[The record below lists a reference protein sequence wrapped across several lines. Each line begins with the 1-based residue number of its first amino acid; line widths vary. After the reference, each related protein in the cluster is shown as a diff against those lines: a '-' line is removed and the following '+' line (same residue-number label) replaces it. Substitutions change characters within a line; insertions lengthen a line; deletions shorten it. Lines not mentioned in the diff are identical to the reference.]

1 MFSSSLLEQLAVA
14 CADRPDQ
21 VAAHA
26 LDMAPRLEE
35 SRCAPRLTGPHLDQ
49 ILASC
54 DVAGDPIGKLGE
66 DIDGHLMVAHRDE
79 AGDAGYVNRDPI
91 APSSRIGL
99 QSGLALSMPAQCPDL
114 RWLGSGLDLAMTSTS

>member
-1 MFSSSLLEQLAVA
+1 M
-14 CADRPDQ
+14 ADRPDQ

-35 SRCAPRLTGPHLDQ
+35 SRCAPRRARPHLDQ

-79 AGDAGYVNRDPI
+79 AGDAGYVDRDPI
-91 APSSRIGL
+91 APSRRISL
-99 QSGLALSMPAQCPDL
+99 QPGLA
-114 RWLGSGLDLAMTSTS
+114 RAMTAHCVA